1 MIKELQRTG
10 SFFPLFLREADYRF
24 CPKGSLHFLHALAS
38 ELLIC
43 KHAGQTRIFSVVL
56 DVRPEEKT
64 AIPKM
69 AIQTP
74 AK

>member
-1 MIKELQRTG
+1 MIKEIQRTG

-43 KHAGQTRIFSVVL
+43 KHAGQTKTFSIVL
-56 DVRPEEKT
+56 EVSPEEKT
-64 AIPKM
+64 AIP
-69 AIQTP
+69 AIAIPTP